1 MAPLNLIH
9 SFEFRNFIFTFKF
22 IWSKFNKQNQIY
34 LEFQVKANGQIFK
47 YDELSPSSV
56 YYLKTIFFRIALLF
70 AIERVWL
77 NFYYFKRE
85 IDAHKD
91 TKSMFCF
98 CFSLHT
104 QKYTWIQVLR
114 WRCHLFTIFH
124 SNPMSFSLSIIM
136 VDI

>member
-1 MAPLNLIH
+1 MAPLNFIH
-9 SFEFRNFIFTFKF
+9 SFEFRNIIFTFKF
-22 IWSKFNKQNQIY
+22 IWSKFNEQNRIFGISSKNKWSNLQIWWAQPIICS
-34 LEFQVKANGQIFK
+34 LFK
-47 YDELSPSSV
+47 NH
-56 YYLKTIFFRIALLF
+56 FFRIALLF

-104 QKYTWIQVLR
+104 QKYTWIQVFR

-124 SNPMSFSLSIIM
+124 SNPMSFSLSIM